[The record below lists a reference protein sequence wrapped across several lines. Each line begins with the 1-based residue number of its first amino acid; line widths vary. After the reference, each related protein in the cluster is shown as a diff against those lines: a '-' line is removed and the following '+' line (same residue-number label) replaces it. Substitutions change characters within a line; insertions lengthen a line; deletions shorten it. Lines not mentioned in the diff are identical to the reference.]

1 MSAMQHSGI
10 ADAMRRFGLV
20 PTTPVEPRPG
30 RFAKFAIEGDP
41 PRQPSGWAILA
52 NDGCVVTFGSRRTGV
67 KGSWHVPGTQPAEG
81 SKLAPA
87 DRAALAQRIADQR
100 KAEEAVAAQVRAMWD
115 KATPADYWH
124 PALRRLGLFPDGV
137 RACGNSILVPMIDAE
152 FRLWNVLQIYGV
164 ENAPQ
169 RHPFKGGRR
178 AGLFWAHHI
187 VRRDG
192 TPTEKPLVIAD
203 RYEAASA
210 VHSSTNLPVVS
221 SMSEQNLAEVARI
234 MRGKFPGRDIII
246 AAHDDRNIEAMPR
259 LRAAAIAARD
269 IGAKLAIPLPLNWLA
284 RDGLGFERLEVGDI
298 IERIEAAEQIG
309 GAA

>member
-20 PTTPVEPRPG
+20 PTTPVEPQPG

-41 PRQPSGWAILA
+41 PRQPSGWAIVA
-52 NDGCVVTFGSRRTGV
+52 NDGRVVKFGSRRTGV
-67 KGSWHVPGTQPAEG
+67 KGSWQVPSAGRG
-81 SKLAPA
+81 KLAPA
-87 DRAALAQRIADQR
+87 ERAVIAQRIADQR
-100 KAEEAVAAQVRAMWD
+100 KAEEAAAALCRRVWD
-115 KATPADYWH
+115 MAAPAEYWH

-137 RACGNSILVPMIDAE
+137 RASGNSIYVPMIDAD
-152 FRLWNVLQIYGV
+152 FRLWNILQIYGV
-164 ENAPQ
+164 DNAPQ
-169 RHPFKGGRR
+169 RHPLKGGRR

-192 TPTEKPLVIAD
+192 RPTDKPMVIAD

-210 VHSSTNLPVVS
+210 IHSSTNLPVVS

-234 MRGKFPGRDIII
+234 MRGKFPRRDIII
-246 AAHDDRNIEAMPR
+246 AAHDDRNIEASPR
-259 LRAAAIAARD
+259 LRAAAFAARE

-284 RDGLGFERLEVGDI
+284 RDGLGFERLEVGDV
-298 IERIEAAEQIG
+298 IERIDAAERIG